1 MTEFKKCPAHESL
14 ASDVKAIGNAAKVF
28 GDWQIRDD
36 YRQDMTEEL
45 IGEIRKEMA
54 EIKAILQE
62 LLLKQK
68 DYTTWN
74 AHDSLKDCITK
85 EFISVRREIEEK
97 NDATRKYV
105 VGMMTLGIAGASIV
119 VQLIT
124 RLF

>member
-1 MTEFKKCPAHESL
+1 MPIDKCPAHEGL
-14 ASDVKAIGNAAKVF
+14 TSDVKAIENAAKMF

-54 EIKAILQE
+54 EIKTILQE
-62 LLLKQK
+62 ILLKQK
-68 DYTTWN
+68 DYATWS
-74 AHDSLKDCITK
+74 AHDSLKDCITR
-85 EFISVRREIEEK
+85 EFIDVRKEIEMK

-105 VGMMTLGIAGASIV
+105 VGMMTLGIAGASII

>member
-1 MTEFKKCPAHESL
+1 MPVCNEHDDLKST
-14 ASDVKAIGNAAKVF
+14 VKSIEDAAKVF
-28 GDWQIRDD
+28 GEWRIRDD
-36 YRQDMTEEL
+36 YRQDLTEEL

-85 EFISVRREIEEK
+85 EFISVRKEMDEK
-97 NDATRKYV
+97 QRYMQKYV
-105 VGMMTLGIAGASIV
+105 VGMMTLGIAGASVIV
-119 VQLIT
+119 QILV

>member
-1 MTEFKKCPAHESL
+1 MQSCPEHDDLKST
-14 ASDVKAIGNAAKVF
+14 VKSIEDAAKVF

-45 IGEIRKEMA
+45 VGEIRKEMA

-68 DYTTWN
+68 DYATWN

-85 EFISVRREIEEK
+85 EFISVRKEMEEK
-97 NDATRKYV
+97 QRYMQKYV
-105 VGMMTLGIAGASIV
+105 VGMMTLGIAGASVIV
-119 VQLIT
+119 QILV